1 MYEERF
7 DKRGFDELRPME
19 AETGIIPNAKGSA
32 RFRIGNTEAIAA
44 VYGPEEVKPKHFG
57 KVDKGIIMCKYDML
71 PFSVPDRAKPG
82 MDRRDMEISDVI
94 TNALNRAIILEEFPR
109 SMITIRVYVTQADA
123 GTRCASLTAASM
135 ACADAGLPMR
145 DLVAAVA
152 AGKIGDS
159 ICLDLTKE
167 EEDFH
172 EGGATDVPIAFLPSK
187 NEIVLLQLDGKVT
200 KEELKKIVEMG
211 KVGANK
217 IYELEKSVLKGRFLN
232 ESKS

>member
-44 VYGPEEVKPKHFG
+44 VYGPEEVKPKHFE

-94 TNALNRAIILEEFPR
+94 TNALNRAVIL
-109 SMITIRVYVTQADA
+109 ADKDL
-123 GTRCASLTAASM
+123 AS
-135 ACADAGLPMR
+135 G
-145 DLVAAVA
+145 
-152 AGKIGDS
+152 
-159 ICLDLTKE
+159 
-167 EEDFH
+167 H
-172 EGGATDVPIAFLPSK
+172 
-187 NEIVLLQLDGKVT
+187 
-200 KEELKKIVEMG
+200 
-211 KVGANK
+211 
-217 IYELEKSVLKGRFLN
+217 FLN
-232 ESKS
+232 HVYHRALLAYKSRDPRYIYF

>member
-19 AETGIIPNAKGSA
+19 AETGIIENANGSA
-32 RFRIGNTEAIAA
+32 RFKIGKTEAIAA
-44 VYGPEEVKPKHFG
+44 VYGPSEVKPKHLE
-57 KVDKGIIMCKYDML
+57 KVDRGIILCKYDMM

-82 MDRRDMEISDVI
+82 IDRRDMEIGEVI
-94 TNALNRAIILEEFPR
+94 TNALNRAVLLEEMPR
-109 SMITIRVYVTQADA
+109 SMIAVNVYVSQADA

-145 DLVAAVA
+145 DLVASVA
-152 AGKIGDS
+152 GGKIGDS

-172 EGGATDVPIAFLPSK
+172 EAAATDVPMGFLPSK

-200 KEELKKIVEMG
+200 REDLRKIIEIGKMG
-211 KVGANK
+211 AAR
-217 IYELEKSVLKGRFLN
+217 IYELEKKALKRRFLN
-232 ESKS
+232 ESKT